1 MKNDKEKNN
10 RRNAESNEARHRP
23 EEDGNRLPGEYPPS
37 EDIMNPNS
45 DMERVHVEDL
55 DRLSTSRKTSTEL
68 KNNQP
73 ENTDTPDV
81 DSNESDLTQEDMQAL
96 GPRDL
101 SMDMGDDEQLAARDL
116 DVPSGDMDK
125 TEALDQGDEE
135 NDHYSLGG
143 DNHHSLEDDSMRSS

>member
-1 MKNDKEKNN
+1 
-10 RRNAESNEARHRP
+10 
-23 EEDGNRLPGEYPPS
+23 
-37 EDIMNPNS
+37 
-45 DMERVHVEDL
+45 
-55 DRLSTSRKTSTEL
+55 
-68 KNNQP
+68 
-73 ENTDTPDV
+73 V

-101 SMDMGDDEQLAARDL
+101 SMDMGDDEQLRQRTWPVDFAARDL